1 MFQADVGAPQLR
13 PFQTEQFMKYLKEH
27 GTQLPFKS
35 TFKTRTSTSDPT
47 KELYA
52 QFLKCGNFAMWL
64 QQRTTEAQSEM
75 NQRYIHSLCEA
86 DPSRSSADTKSRIRD
101 LLVSEKQ

>member
-1 MFQADVGAPQLR
+1 
-13 PFQTEQFMKYLKEH
+13 
-27 GTQLPFKS
+27 
-35 TFKTRTSTSDPT
+35 
-47 KELYA
+47 
-52 QFLKCGNFAMWL
+52 MWL